1 MSLQGG
7 PMSPRMILIALLL
20 GARLLAPTAAFAQS
34 ASDPPLAGE
43 QALATLD
50 EVWTLVHDRFY
61 DPDLK
66 GVDWDAV
73 GATYREQAA
82 TADSQEKLAVL
93 INRMLHEL
101 PTSHL
106 GYYTPADTAYYDL
119 IAILSSNAN
128 ALEGGPAPS
137 DVSYAGIGVFTRRI
151 DGKTFITGLLAG
163 FAAERAGLLVGD
175 EIIDV
180 DGMPFAPVASFQGTI
195 GTETSVAIRRTRDG
209 PIQRII
215 VVPETIVP
223 SGAYREAMEA
233 SAKVIEAAGFSI
245 GYVRGWTLYDKDYV
259 NALLAILLR
268 GSLSNADALI
278 LDMRDGWGGGSPDF
292 LQYFDRHLPLVQLTD
307 RGGTPHIGNT
317 RWRAPVVLLV
327 NQGTRSMKEIFAYGF
342 QKYGYGDLVGERT
355 AGAVLGA
362 RGILLEDGLL
372 ILPMFSIQT
381 DGETLEGRGVAPT
394 VEVPF
399 DIRYAEGRDPQL
411 DRAVEALVEKLRR

>member
-1 MSLQGG
+1 MLRRLTS
-7 PMSPRMILIALLL
+7 IALAL
-20 GARLLAPTAAFAQS
+20 GVCLPAALCLAPTVASAESAA
-34 ASDPPLAGE
+34 DPPVTA
-43 QALATLD
+43 AHARAALD
-50 EVWTLVHDRFY
+50 EVWALVRDRFY

-137 DVSYAGIGVFTRRI
+137 DVSYPGVGIFTRSI
-151 DGKTFITGLLAG
+151 DGKTFITGVLAG

-180 DGMPFAPVASFQGTI
+180 DGGPFAPVASFQGKI
-195 GTETSVAIRRTRDG
+195 DKETSVAIRRTRDG

-223 SGAYREAMEA
+223 SDAYREAMEA
-233 SAKVIEAAGFSI
+233 SAKVIDAAGLSI

-278 LDMRDGWGGGSPDF
+278 LDMRDGWGGGNPDF
-292 LQYFDRHLPLVQLTD
+292 LQYFDRHLPLIQLTD
-307 RGGTPHIGNT
+307 RSGTPRIGNT

-327 NQGTRSMKEIFAYGF
+327 NR
-342 QKYGYGDLVGERT
+342 ER
-355 AGAVLGA
+355 GA
-362 RGILLEDGLL
+362 
-372 ILPMFSIQT
+372 
-381 DGETLEGRGVAPT
+381 
-394 VEVPF
+394 
-399 DIRYAEGRDPQL
+399 
-411 DRAVEALVEKLRR
+411 